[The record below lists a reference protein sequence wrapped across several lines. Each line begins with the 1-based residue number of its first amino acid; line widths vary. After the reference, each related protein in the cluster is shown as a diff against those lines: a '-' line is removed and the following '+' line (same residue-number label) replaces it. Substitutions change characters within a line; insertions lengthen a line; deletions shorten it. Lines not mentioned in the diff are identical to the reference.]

1 MEVSLKRPS
10 FTPENISKL
19 GVNEIFVFGS
29 NLGGNHDGGAARVAM
44 NKFGAIYGQGIGLQ
58 GQSYGI
64 PTMQG
69 GVETIAPYVDQFIEF
84 AGAHP
89 EYFFYVTR
97 VGCGIA
103 GFNDRQIAPLF
114 KKALNLKNVCLPET
128 FVRALNNPP
137 FLLK

>member
-1 MEVSLKRPS
+1 MKDSFERPA
-10 FTPENISKL
+10 FTPEHITVL
-19 GVNEIFVFGS
+19 AADEIFVFGS
-29 NLGGNHDGGAARVAM
+29 NLGGNHDGGAARIALQ
-44 NKFGAIYGQGIGLQ
+44 KFGAIYGQGVGLQ

-69 GVETIAPYVDQFIEF
+69 GVETIAPYVDEFIEF

-97 VGCGIA
+97 IGCGIA
-103 GFNDRQIAPLF
+103 GFTDREIAPLF

-128 FVRALNNPP
+128 FVK
-137 FLLK
+137 LLGK